1 MKRQS
6 RREGEG
12 GWGEETVHGRRESE
26 EREAFRAL
34 LPPWFS
40 FWHGSFCAS
49 LFCSS
54 EIYRVEEM
62 RRREESEVRERG
74 REGERKDS
82 SSFFWM
88 SQAQVR
94 RRGKDE
100 QEAG

>member
-12 GWGEETVHGRRESE
+12 GWEKKRYTGAESE

-49 LFCSS
+49 LFCPS

-62 RRREESEVRERG
+62 RRREESGEREREKILL
-74 REGERKDS
+74 RS
-82 SSFFWM
+82 S
-88 SQAQVR
+88 
-94 RRGKDE
+94 G
-100 QEAG
+100 